1 MTTFEQLTA
10 ALAEE
15 LKNAPAFAGCRVEVE
30 FPAREILPLD
40 APEIQVGIRK
50 AEMSSCDPGNL
61 LGCGEDGAPLS
72 GRALAIAVAYTLY
85 AGPDQGGGRLRELA
99 GDLMSFL
106 AFDSGFAFSSV
117 ECGELSGDPD
127 TGGVKLAV
135 AAVLKAALKNQGTGG
150 ES

>member
-15 LKNAPAFAGCRVEVE
+15 LKNAPAFAGCRVGAE

-40 APEIQVGIRK
+40 APEIQIGVQK
-50 AEMSSCDPGNL
+50 AAMSSCDPGDL
-61 LGCGEDGAPLS
+61 LGCGGDGATLS
-72 GRALAIAVAYTLY
+72 GRALTITVAYTLY
-85 AGPDQGGGRLRELA
+85 AGPDQGGGRLQELA
-99 GDLMSFL
+99 GELLSFL

-117 ECGELSGDPD
+117 ECSELSDDPD
-127 TGGVKLAV
+127 TGGVKLTA
-135 AAVLKAALKNQGTGG
+135 AAVLKAVLKNQGTGG